1 MTRWLEIAT
10 RGTVLLLVTFVEL
23 LNRAL
28 WIKGAC
34 NGMYQIQTSLS
45 LLLARSRVNWLT
57 CFGVSKEKKHPNI
70 YIYMYLRRIFSI
82 VLEYSLFAVFCMK
95 FVEQRVVEAPKLSFL
110 KHT

>member
-1 MTRWLEIAT
+1 MVTRWLEIAT

-34 NGMYQIQTSLS
+34 IGMYQIQTSLS

-70 YIYMYLRRIFSI
+70 YIH
-82 VLEYSLFAVFCMK
+82 VFEK
-95 FVEQRVVEAPKLSFL
+95 NILNSS
-110 KHT
+110 